1 MKTIT
6 TTPTSSDNNAS
17 FLGEVIKLGIDVHKD
32 KYVVVQKID
41 SSVPERSRSFKPDQF
56 LIWLEALKARCQSLY
71 SCYEAGAFG
80 YVLHRKLEALGVINH
95 VICPINWDEHHK
107 GVKTD
112 GRDATQMALAL
123 DGYLRGNDR
132 SFSVVRVPSEQE
144 EQLRSITRQRQ
155 CLIKER
161 SRNTNRGRSHA
172 LYYGVSLKGIWWAP
186 KKWEGLTH
194 TLSTHLVKLLQ
205 PIRAIILV
213 INEQIQQ
220 VAQQLQ
226 EMETTALPQGM
237 GTVLFQQTEREVGD
251 WRRFDTRKQVG
262 GYTGLCPSES
272 TSANRRMQGSITK
285 HGNPR
290 LRHMLIECTWLLIR
304 WNGDYRGVQK
314 WREQLLNA
322 KLTRSSKKKIVVA
335 IARQFAVDW
344 WRVRTGRVKPEDIGL
359 SMKLLQS

>member
-1 MKTIT
+1 M
-6 TTPTSSDNNAS
+6 D
-17 FLGEVIKLGIDVHKD
+17 KLRE
-32 KYVVVQKID
+32 
-41 SSVPERSRSFKPDQF
+41 P
-56 LIWLEALKARCQSLY
+56 CQCLY

-80 YVLHRKLEALGVINH
+80 YVLPRKLEVLEVTNY

-112 GRDATQMALAL
+112 GRDATQIALAL

-132 SFSVVRVPSEQE
+132 SFSVVRVPSKEE

-155 CLIKER
+155 SLIKER
-161 SRNTNRGRSHA
+161 SRNIKRGRSYA

-186 KKWEGLTH
+186 RNWKELED
-194 TLSTHLVKLLQ
+194 TLSDHLVQLLK
-205 PIRAIILV
+205 PLRAIILV
-213 INEQIQQ
+213 INEQIRQ
-220 VAQQLQ
+220 VEAQLNQ
-226 EMETTALPQGM
+226 MESVALPKGM

-251 WRRFDTRKQVG
+251 WGRFDSSKQVG
-262 GYTGLCPSES
+262 GYTGLCPSEN

-314 WREQLLNA
+314 GREKLLDA

-359 SMKLLQS
+359 SMKLIQP